1 MNPLSQPVRCDSGV
15 TSVSAVLSLLLALC
29 GCFAAGCGSAGMP
42 SVTVPPPAAP
52 PTSVTVVVSSTAND
66 QFTSFYVDIT
76 SISLTNQ
83 AGTMVSVLA
92 APQSK
97 AFTQTQEAEFIHL
110 NGQMAPFLTA
120 MVPQNVYTSA
130 TLTYTYAQFTYVR
143 LTASGG
149 AGNGYG
155 RGWWVQLD
163 STNCQREPA
172 CSARHPWQRHG
183 RVVGSAGV
191 ALRDFHESGCRTAR
205 YICDNADVHADSG
218 RTHAAVSGPSKGRR
232 RPGFFRQ

>member
-1 MNPLSQPVRCDSGV
+1 MNPLSQPVRCHSGV

-29 GCFAAGCGSAGMP
+29 GCLAAGCGSAGMP

-92 APQSK
+92 APPSK

-120 MVPQNVYTSA
+120 MVPQNVLIGLDAGDLHLNLSDAGTNAIHIEHEGVRSQPNRSVRA
-130 TLTYTYAQFTYVR
+130 TM
-143 LTASGG
+143 S
-149 AGNGYG
+149 N
-155 RGWWVQLD
+155 
-163 STNCQREPA
+163 
-172 CSARHPWQRHG
+172 
-183 RVVGSAGV
+183 
-191 ALRDFHESGCRTAR
+191 
-205 YICDNADVHADSG
+205 
-218 RTHAAVSGPSKGRR
+218 
-232 RPGFFRQ
+232 RP